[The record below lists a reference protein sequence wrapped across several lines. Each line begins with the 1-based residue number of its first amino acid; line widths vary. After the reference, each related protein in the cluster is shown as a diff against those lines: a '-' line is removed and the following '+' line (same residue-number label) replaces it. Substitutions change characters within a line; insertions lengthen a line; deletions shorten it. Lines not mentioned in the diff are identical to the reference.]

1 MIAHDSV
8 KSVRVSDEAT
18 RRAVVEVLRAT
29 YHHEKRWVE
38 EPEEQFPASHL
49 SRSDISWFLAVSQGE
64 PVGVVR
70 VLYNPPLAEYAKY
83 GFELLDTAP
92 DIEEFIS
99 SNRVAEIG
107 RFAVIPKHRR
117 QFLIA
122 AELMRA
128 ATEETVALGFTH
140 FVTDVFEDDPHSPL
154 GFHTRVM
161 GFYAVATHDIGEL
174 QTQSRRITLVLD
186 LKACYRRLSVRRSWF
201 FRYMTGQ
208 WADSLHRRL
217 AA

>member
-1 MIAHDSV
+1 MNVDDHVASG
-8 KSVRVSDEAT
+8 RVAAEAT
-18 RRAVVEVLRAT
+18 RRAVVRVLRAT
-29 YHHEKRWVE
+29 YLYEKRWVAI
-38 EPEEQFPASHL
+38 PGDQIPRSDL
-49 SRSDISWFLAVSQGE
+49 GRSDISWFLATVRGR
-64 PVGVVR
+64 PAGVLR
-70 VLYNPPLAEYAKY
+70 VHFDPPLAEYAKY
-83 GFELLDTAP
+83 GFKLLDTAP
-92 DIEEFIS
+92 NIEEFVA

-107 RFAVIPKHRR
+107 RFAVMPRYRGKFI
-117 QFLIA
+117 IA

-128 ATEETVALGFTH
+128 AAEETVARGYTH

-161 GFYAVATHDIGEL
+161 GFHPVATHDIGEL
-174 QTQSRRITLVLD
+174 QSQSRRITLVLD

-208 WADSLHRRL
+208 WADALHQRL

>member
-1 MIAHDSV
+1 MNVDDHV
-8 KSVRVSDEAT
+8 TSVRVADEAT
-18 RRAVVEVLRAT
+18 RRAVVRVLRAT
-29 YHHEKRWVE
+29 YLCEKRWVKS
-38 EPEEQFPASHL
+38 PSAQIPRPDLTRA
-49 SRSDISWFLAVSQGE
+49 DISWFLALVRGR
-64 PVGVVR
+64 PAGVLR
-70 VLYNPPLAEYAKY
+70 VLYDPPLAEYAKY
-83 GFELLDTAP
+83 GFKLLDSAP
-92 DIEEFIS
+92 NIEEFVR

-107 RFAVIPKHRR
+107 RFAVLPRYRGKFI
-117 QFLIA
+117 IA

-128 ATEETVALGFTH
+128 ATEETVARGYTH

-161 GFYAVATHDIGEL
+161 GFHPVATHDIGEL
-174 QTQSRRITLVLD
+174 QSQSRRITLVLD

-208 WADSLHRRL
+208 WADALHQRL